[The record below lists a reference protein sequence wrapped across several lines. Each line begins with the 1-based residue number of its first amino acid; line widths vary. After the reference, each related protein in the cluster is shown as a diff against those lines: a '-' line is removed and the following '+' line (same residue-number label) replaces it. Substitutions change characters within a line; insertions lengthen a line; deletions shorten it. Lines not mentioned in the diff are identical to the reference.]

1 MRTSCASEYD
11 HIKIFTIF
19 SDSLSDLLLE
29 LVVLLN
35 ELQVP
40 ELVDEVTLLTNHH
53 ILLIH
58 QAKPL
63 LHKVVINIYVLKIS

>member
-1 MRTSCASEYD
+1 MLVNTILWKTRN
-11 HIKIFTIF
+11 FTIF
-19 SDSLSDLLLE
+19 SNSFSDLLLK

-40 ELVDEVTLLTNHH
+40 QLIDKVTLLTNHH
-53 ILLIH
+53 VLLIH